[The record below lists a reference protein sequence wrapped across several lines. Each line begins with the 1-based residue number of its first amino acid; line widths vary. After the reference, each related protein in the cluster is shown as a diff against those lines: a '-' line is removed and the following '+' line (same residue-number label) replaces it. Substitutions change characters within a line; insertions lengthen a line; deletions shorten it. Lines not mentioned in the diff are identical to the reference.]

1 MSAPII
7 DAGSRLLDQGV
18 GTLPDVS
25 SALLDWFQPLTFRK
39 LTKAVVAFQNVET
52 ATDICTS
59 GVIQP
64 FTAKQLL
71 LKPEG
76 QRAFPWLMIHTL
88 PGCALEVDDIVV
100 QVDLRAG
107 NTPFRVMAK
116 KDYSAYGYV
125 EYHVVQ
131 GFDGDLA

>member
-1 MSAPII
+1 MSTPIF
-7 DAGSRLLDQGV
+7 DAADRLLDQGV

-39 LTKAVVAFQNVET
+39 LTKGVVAFQNVET

-76 QRAFPWLMIHTL
+76 QRALSWFTIHAL

-100 QVDLRAG
+100 QVNLRAG
-107 NTPFRVMAK
+107 NAPYRVMAK

-125 EYHVVQ
+125 EYHVMQ
-131 GFDGDLA
+131 GYDGDLA